1 MPPQHFAMTTSELIS
16 QFRDVFRYDLDGVA
30 NETSTDAKVLSF
42 LNEALRICGLLV
54 PIRRHKVT
62 MSVVEN
68 DFQIDARLR
77 ASAYD
82 VRKVESIFVDGL
94 KLKEMSL
101 PQFMSHFPGFAY
113 ADSGEPGWYALEQPA
128 VLVLDRAIDAAN
140 AVKTWTITALINPP
154 PLSLLTPDVEPVV
167 PADLHIHV
175 YRLAA
180 ALSAKEYSLAPEQ
193 MQIVAM
199 MERDARSEMDRYGS
213 QINAPIFGDYRR
225 DTGREYI
232 NLG

>member
-1 MPPQHFAMTTSELIS
+1 VPPQHFAMTTSELIS
-16 QFRDVFRYDLDGVA
+16 QFRDVFRYDLDGMA

-54 PIRRHKVT
+54 PIRRHKIT

-94 KLKEMSL
+94 KLKEMGY

-113 ADSGEPGWYALEQPA
+113 ADSGQPGWYALEAPS
-128 VLVLDRAIDAAN
+128 VLVLDRAIDAVN
-140 AVKTWTITALINPP
+140 AAKSWTITALINPT
-154 PLSLLTPDVEPVV
+154 PLSLLTPDVQPIV
-167 PADLHIHV
+167 PADLHIHI

-193 MQIVAM
+193 MQIVAI
-199 MERDARSEMDRYGS
+199 MEREARSEMDRYGS